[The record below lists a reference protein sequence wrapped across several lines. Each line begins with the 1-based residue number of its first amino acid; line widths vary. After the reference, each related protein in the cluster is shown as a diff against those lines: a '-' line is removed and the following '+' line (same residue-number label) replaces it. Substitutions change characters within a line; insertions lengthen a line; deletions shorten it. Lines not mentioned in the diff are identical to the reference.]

1 MDYQWDIVGHRP
13 QVLSLEKD
21 LREGNM
27 AHAYL
32 FSGPR
37 QCGKF
42 RVARFFANILQCPN
56 GYCRTCKDCQSIAAG
71 THPDT
76 ILLSD
81 DGESLKIE
89 EMRELIRKV
98 HLTHNGKYR
107 VIAIENVERMP
118 MEAQNSFLKTLEEPP
133 EGTIFLLTTNH
144 IDQVLLT
151 IQSRVRHVPFST
163 VEDDALRGYLV
174 KTFGEGPTMDEAIV
188 MAQGRPGLAIDL
200 IRDPAVFERHK
211 GLYNQIETF
220 LKRNDLPQKFQ
231 FVEAIDKDD
240 GDKEVELF
248 LDAFARY
255 LRKLVFEYM
264 KQPHHLLKARF
275 TLEDLTKLFEFL
287 EKTRYLI
294 DRNVNRK
301 LALENLMLLTEK
313 S

>member
-1 MDYQWDIVGHRP
+1 MDFQWDIVGHRP
-13 QVLSLEKD
+13 QILSLEKD
-21 LREGNM
+21 LRDGNL

-42 RVARFFANILQCPN
+42 RVARIFSNILQCPN
-56 GYCRTCKDCQSIAAG
+56 GYCHTCKDCQAIEAG
-71 THPDT
+71 AHSDT
-76 ILLSD
+76 IFLSD
-81 DGESLKIE
+81 DGESLKIDE
-89 EMRELIRKV
+89 VRELIRKV
-98 HLTHNGKYR
+98 HLTHQGKYR

-118 MEAQNSFLKTLEEPP
+118 TEAQNSFLKTLEEPP

-163 VEDDALRGYLV
+163 VEDAALSEYLV
-174 KTFGEGPTMDEAIV
+174 RTFGENQALGEAIV

-200 IRDPAVFERHK
+200 IRDPNVFERHK
-211 GLYNQIETF
+211 GLYNQIELF

-231 FVEAIDKDD
+231 FIEAIEKD
-240 GDKEVELF
+240 DKEVELF
-248 LDAFARY
+248 LDAFTRY

-264 KQPHHLLKARF
+264 KQPHHTLKGRF

-287 EKTRYLI
+287 EKARYLI

-313 S
+313 N

>member
-13 QVLSLEKD
+13 QILSLEKD
-21 LREGNM
+21 LRDGNL

-42 RVARFFANILQCPN
+42 RVARIFSNILQCPN
-56 GYCRTCKDCQSIAAG
+56 GYCRTCKDCQSIVANV
-71 THPDT
+71 HPDT
-76 ILLSD
+76 LILKD
-81 DGESLKIE
+81 KGESLKIDE
-89 EMRELIRKV
+89 VRELIRKI
-98 HLTHNGKYR
+98 HLTHQGRYR

-118 MEAQNSFLKTLEEPP
+118 IEAQNSFLKTLEEPP

-151 IQSRVRHVPFST
+151 IQSRVRPIPFST
-163 VEDDALRGYLV
+163 VEDAALREYLIR
-174 KTFGEGPTMDEAIV
+174 TFGQSPTMDEAIV
-188 MAQGRPGLAIDL
+188 MAQGRPGLAIGL
-200 IRDPAVFERHK
+200 IRDPNVFERHK
-211 GLYNQIETF
+211 GLYGQIELF

-231 FVEAIDKDD
+231 FVEEVEKDD
-240 GDKEVELF
+240 REVELF
-248 LDAFARY
+248 LDAFTRY

-264 KQPHHLLKARF
+264 KQPHHVLRGRF

-301 LALENLMLLTEK
+301 LALENLMLMTEK
-313 S
+313 G